1 MLMVSSVSFSPDII
15 YPDSD
20 GKPMSDSTRQYRW
33 IVTIKENLEILLADY
48 LDVFTAGDLMWYPVE
63 GHPEIC
69 QAPDVM
75 VVFGRPKGDRGSY
88 QQWKEGN
95 IAPQVA
101 VEIWSPS
108 NTKRA
113 MAAKRDFYETHGVEE
128 YYIYDPERY
137 KLSGW
142 IRQGETL
149 MAIASMETW
158 VSPRLGI
165 RFTQVNGDLEIYG
178 LDGRRFLSSIEMA
191 RRAELEQVRAEAAD
205 QRAEFADQRAEFA
218 DQRADQLVSQVRSA
232 ATNLLGLGLSSEQV
246 AMALG
251 LPLDEVNAIAQLSLS
266 SSP

>member
-1 MLMVSSVSFSPDII
+1 MVSSVSFSPDII

-20 GKPMSDSTRQYRW
+20 GKPMADSTRQYRW
-33 IVTIKENLEILLADY
+33 IVTIKENLEVLLADC
-48 LDVFTAGDLMWYPVE
+48 LDVFIAGDLMWYPVE

-75 VVFGRPKGDRGSY
+75 VVFGRPKGERGSY

-95 IAPQVA
+95 IAPQVT

-113 MAAKRDFYETHGVEE
+113 MAAKRDFYEIHGVEE
-128 YYIYDPERY
+128 YYIYDPERF

-149 MAIASMETW
+149 IAIASMETW

-191 RRAELEQVRAEAAD
+191 RRAELEQARAEAAD
-205 QRAEFADQRAEFA
+205 QRAEFADQRADELA
-218 DQRADQLVSQVRSA
+218 SQVRSA
-232 ATNLLGLGLSSEQV
+232 ATNLLGLGLSLEQV
-246 AMALG
+246 ATALG
-251 LPLDEVNAIAQLSLS
+251 LPLDEVNAIGLEIMEQT
-266 SSP
+266 